1 MGHFAI
7 DESNG
12 VKTLEIE
19 KDRNSYD
26 IMIMMAYKR
35 STVQFFFFF
44 FGKRV
49 TTFSIGLG
57 SAKS

>member
-44 FGKRV
+44 FWKAGNDIFNRAW
-49 TTFSIGLG
+49 FC
-57 SAKS
+57 

>member
-35 STVQFFFFF
+35 STVQFFFFLF
-44 FGKRV
+44 LESG
-49 TTFSIGLG
+49 
-57 SAKS
+57 